1 MFRQEE
7 VIFGGWREKTIDAMR
22 RRRFDRMVSQ
32 LSPLGAQQLH
42 MLSARELNQRL
53 EDCWQDIEIKPMRAQ
68 QMAAVKRRVLENVQ
82 ADADCLSDEEHD
94 LVERALIL
102 GGSARIEDAA
112 ELEAAKALSLRLWG
126 NVGIVSKQ
134 PLFELENDVMRPA
147 ARAMARAEHERIRG
161 RFKTFSE
168 KLSALLY
175 RYGAL
180 DDRMPQQMVLRD
192 VLDGAVKPER
202 GMTLARRYLWASCDC
217 VDYGGGVALVHPA
230 LADPHQLL
238 RTGRRISMSVVSN
251 DRMSMMER
259 DILPEEVPL
268 QSALERAI
276 HGALR
281 AGETEREVARD
292 LRFLCK
298 QGAPLPAVE
307 DVLQSAL
314 IVLLTPWM
322 KNVLRD
328 LHDRTPKWLECTRED
343 VLQ

>member
-22 RRRFDRMVSQ
+22 RRRFDLLMSQ
-32 LSPLGAQQLH
+32 LSPLGAQRLH
-42 MLSARELNQRL
+42 ALSARELNRRL

-68 QMAAVKRRVLENVQ
+68 QMATVKRRVLENVQ

-94 LVERALIL
+94 LVERVLIL
-102 GGSARIEDAA
+102 GGSARIEDTA

-126 NVGIVSKQ
+126 TVGIVSER
-134 PLFELENDVMRPA
+134 PCFELENDVMRPVA
-147 ARAMARAEHERIRG
+147 KAMARAEHERIRS
-161 RFKTFSE
+161 RFKTFSG
-168 KLSALLY
+168 KLAGLLY
-175 RYGAL
+175 RYGVM
-180 DDRMPQQMVLRD
+180 DDRLPQQMILHD

-230 LADPHQLL
+230 LADPHKLL
-238 RTGRRISMSVVSN
+238 SGGRRVSLTMMVG
-251 DRMSMMER
+251 DGALMMEH

-268 QSALERAI
+268 QEALERAI
-276 HGALR
+276 HGAMR
-281 AGETEREVARD
+281 ADETESEVARD

-298 QGAPLPAVE
+298 QGAPLSALE

-322 KNVLRD
+322 KGALRD
-328 LHDRTPKWLECTRED
+328 LHERTPKWMECTRED
-343 VLQ
+343 ALQ